1 MYKLPQMG
9 CIVNLQINN
18 VGIKSHIIS
27 LFSNKSKESPKTDK
41 KRGSIIGFSAK
52 SSQRLRELLFKVDWV
67 NYQTFGITLTVP
79 QWSNANATEEFG
91 KIAKHY
97 PFSYSLI
104 WRKEVQANG
113 KEHYHCIMIGDDLV
127 VLLKES
133 MELIRQWR
141 NAICKHIDKPKFKE
155 LHPEKKA
162 TQKQARALKDYADSR
177 GALKAIE
184 STSDALG
191 YLCDH
196 TSKHKAY
203 QAQTEGRAWGVIHRK
218 KLPLAI
224 PEDVD
229 LQGLTQRQVSDLLKY
244 SRRMSKKRIPCK
256 TALFGY
262 RLSHGR
268 MLANKGQHVI
278 ISQSIAKAFSRL
290 IEHYKKLNEAM
301 SPQGS

>member
-1 MYKLPQMG
+1 MYKVPQMG
-9 CIVNLQINN
+9 CYVNLQINS
-18 VGIKSHIIS
+18 VGIKSHIMS
-27 LFSNKSKESPKTDK
+27 LFPNQSKEPSKTNK

-79 QWSNANATEEFG
+79 QWSNANATEEFSN
-91 KIAKHY
+91 IAKHY
-97 PFSYSLI
+97 PYSYSLI

-162 TQKQARALKDYADSR
+162 TQKQARALKDYADSK
-177 GALKAIE
+177 GALKYIE
-184 STSDALG
+184 STSYALG

-218 KLPLAI
+218 KLPLSI
-224 PEDVD
+224 PEEVD
-229 LQGLTQRQVSDLLKY
+229 LTGLTIRQVSNLLKY

-262 RLSHGR
+262 RLSNGR
-268 MLANKGQHVI
+268 MIGNKGQHVI
-278 ISQSIAKAFSRL
+278 ISQSIAKSLIRL
-290 IEHYKKLNEAM
+290 IEYFRKENTFL